1 MCMSLVVGVTAQR
14 VNCLV
19 ADLMECGTH
28 RGFERDLVMNDDDCI
43 KRGRALV

>member
-28 RGFERDLVMNDDDCI
+28 RGFERDLVIMMMI
-43 KRGRALV
+43 VLREGEH